1 MAIDAAAPQA
11 SDRVYYLYQTMAD
24 ISEALSSSPEGAAA
38 LESAQRQVAA
48 LAAPQQAQQQ
58 HAEAAQQQQ
67 QQPQPAGKA
76 GKKAAAA
83 AASSPGVEL
92 LAEVRAALAD
102 DFNTPLAIAA
112 LSAPLKAANDL
123 LHTKKVGCCFC
134 CWMQPC
140 VLTGCCTR
148 LASIAPRLP
157 CQLSCHG
164 AGPLSCLCAAAHC
177 ARRAQPRPAYVWCA
191 ATLPPTRGG
200 VHGSALLTWLPSQLS
215 PAQGKKAPGRLQE
228 LAFWYHCVAA
238 SVSNQPVLLPPSQ
251 LSPAQG
257 KKAPG
262 RLQELAFW
270 YHCVAASVSNQ
281 PVLLPPSQLSPA
293 QGKKAPGRLQELA
306 FWYHC
311 VAASVSNQPVLL
323 PPSQLSP
330 AQGKKAPGRLQ
341 ELASIQAGL
350 QSVLEL
356 LGLWAEQ
363 PAAVL
368 GELRALALTR

>member
-1 MAIDAAAPQA
+1 VAIDAAAPQA

-134 CWMQPC
+134 CWMQPF
-140 VLTGCCTR
+140 VLTGCFTR
-148 LASIAPRLP
+148 LASIAPPPP
-157 CQLSCHG
+157 CPPSFPSAVPLAPPPGAAPRSPPWDPGVSPFGRPRHPPRYAISRC
-164 AGPLSCLCAAAHC
+164 AGPPTGPT
-177 ARRAQPRPAYVWCA
+177 ARASPLAECPVRPPGARPRF
-191 ATLPPTRGG
+191 RFG
-200 VHGSALLTWLPSQLS
+200 
-215 PAQGKKAPGRLQE
+215 E
-228 LAFWYHCVAA
+228 
-238 SVSNQPVLLPPSQ
+238 VSW
-251 LSPAQG
+251 
-257 KKAPG
+257 
-262 RLQELAFW
+262 R
-270 YHCVAASVSNQ
+270 
-281 PVLLPPSQLSPA
+281 
-293 QGKKAPGRLQELA
+293 
-306 FWYHC
+306 
-311 VAASVSNQPVLL
+311 
-323 PPSQLSP
+323 
-330 AQGKKAPGRLQ
+330 
-341 ELASIQAGL
+341 
-350 QSVLEL
+350 
-356 LGLWAEQ
+356 
-363 PAAVL
+363 
-368 GELRALALTR
+368 